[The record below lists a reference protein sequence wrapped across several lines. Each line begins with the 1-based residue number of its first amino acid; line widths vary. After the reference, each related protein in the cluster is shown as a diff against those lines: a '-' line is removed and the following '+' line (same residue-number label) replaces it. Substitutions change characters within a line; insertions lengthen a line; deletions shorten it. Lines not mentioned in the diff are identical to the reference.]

1 MALHKIFTQ
10 TYRFLSKLILVR
22 SWRMVIV
29 SILIVLI
36 ATLFPF
42 NFSFI
47 DNLSI
52 QKIIA
57 SFDNNSSFKDI
68 VNNILLFIPL
78 GFSSTAFSR
87 KLKMKPMRRFFTLII
102 SSAGLSLAVEILQ
115 MFLPSRSPTPA
126 DIANNT
132 IGGIIGIACFYIW
145 HSQSFIDILSSLEK
159 GMMRNYTTKITL
171 LFFGYTLLSF
181 LMLIPWQNATKLSN
195 WNLSYPLLLGNEQTG
210 DRPWHGYI
218 SEFKIA
224 DKAVSEN
231 EILELFDK
239 KSYLN
244 TIGDSLIASYQLA
257 DKKSYQDSKGQL
269 PEFLPQGQP
278 PNIVDGKGVALSSRY
293 WLKTGTPTALLS
305 KRIRETSQFTII
317 TTVATADI
325 TQTGP
330 ARIISLSSSNLRRN
344 FTLGQQQTNLKLRI
358 RTPITGE
365 NATDIKLSVPS
376 VFANTKFHYIV
387 ITYSQANLK
396 VYVDKLQNYYSFNL
410 LELIPKEQ
418 KLLYYTLTFIPLS
431 IYLTFLTILAKKKLN
446 LYRFLI
452 ISGMLLPSLLL
463 EIILVIH
470 FGKSVSLTNIL
481 IGILLTGS
489 TVLILKL
496 RASMLGSRVIANYNT

>member
-1 MALHKIFTQ
+1 M
-10 TYRFLSKLILVR
+10 SILV
-22 SWRMVIV
+22 
-29 SILIVLI
+29 VLI

-42 NFSFI
+42 NFYFI

-52 QKIIA
+52 QKIVA
-57 SFDNNSSFKDI
+57 SFDNVSSFKDI

-78 GFSSTAFSR
+78 GFSSTAFSQ
-87 KLKMKPMRRFFTLII
+87 KLKMKPIRKFFTLII
-102 SSAGLSLAVEILQ
+102 SSAGLSLTVEILQ

-132 IGGIIGIACFYIW
+132 IGGIIGITCFYMW

-159 GMMRNYTTKITL
+159 GMIKNYTTKITL

-181 LMLIPWQNATKLSN
+181 LILIPWQNATSLSN

-218 SEFKIA
+218 SELKIA
-224 DKAVSEN
+224 DKVVSEN
-231 EILELFDK
+231 EISELFDNK
-239 KSYLN
+239 TYLN
-244 TIGDSLIASYQLA
+244 TIGDSLIAFYQLA

-269 PEFLPQGQP
+269 PKFLPQGQP
-278 PNIVDGKGVALSSRY
+278 SNIIDKEGVALSSSY
-293 WLKTGTPTALLS
+293 WLKTGTPTTLLS

-330 ARIISLSSSNLRRN
+330 ARIISLSSDNLHRN

-365 NATDIKLSVPS
+365 NATDIKLSVPG

-396 VYVDKLQNYYSFNL
+396 VYVDNLQNYYSFNL

-431 IYLTFLTILAKKKLN
+431 IYLAFLTILASRKVN
-446 LYRFLI
+446 FYRFLL
-452 ISGMLLPSLLL
+452 ISGIVLPSVVL
-463 EIILVIH
+463 EIIFVIH
-470 FGKSVSLTNIL
+470 LGKSVSLTNIL

-489 TVLILKL
+489 TVLILRL
-496 RASMLGSRVIANYNT
+496 RALKLVRKAIIR